1 MEIQKTIYPV
11 QVLASSY
18 QVAGEISPRSNP
30 AMYVNDPAVLAI
42 PVENAIIVPLMPDA
56 RIGEMKVPV
65 ETFVPRD
72 QIQVLLV
79 ANVDPAQ
86 AGLRPK
92 SIRLLCFTDT
102 YAIRATFHVPSEA
115 EANEV
120 FNLPGP
126 FYPATNA
133 EIFALRS
140 LAVEIAGQAELVFV
154 NKDAI
159 HVFHEI
165 G

>member
-11 QVLASSY
+11 QVLAASY
-18 QVAGEISPRSNP
+18 QIAGEISPRSNP
-30 AMYVNDPAVLAI
+30 SMYVNDPAVLAI
-42 PVENAIIVPLMPDA
+42 PIENATIVPLMPDA

-65 ETFVPRD
+65 ETSVPRD
-72 QIQVLLV
+72 HIQVLLV
-79 ANVDPAQ
+79 ANVDPSEA
-86 AGLRPK
+86 ALRPK

-102 YAIRATFHVPSEA
+102 YAIRATFHVPTET

-133 EIFALRS
+133 EIFALRNLS
-140 LAVEIAGQAELVFV
+140 VEIAGQAGLIFV

-159 HVFHEI
+159 RVFHEI
-165 G
+165 A